1 MIYVILFCLLGLVS
15 GVLDEKHE
23 QCQPWKSI
31 EDKLKETVLQINCT
45 HTVTCSGMSCF
56 LEKYG
61 YEIRS
66 GIHMNPCENPSS
78 IEVEVDIPKLSIN
91 QWKRKFYHG
100 DVFSLNDNLGG
111 KLDLQKDKGSFILG
125 LSLEIHSNS
134 PSSPLLHLLP
144 TILPSMHYPV
154 FHNVVF
160 PMPSCSAN
168 TQSTSSATFITKDI
182 SVTTLPLMR
191 SPLLLNEAA
200 ETYMNCSIKSS
211 TCPEHELCQ
220 QIDKSKPAGTCVCMP
235 DYVRDKSG
243 KCIYNPTVVT
253 TTETPGG
260 HVHPNHGTS
269 NTSLLLTAI
278 LVPITVILLILGIV
292 YGTIRFRICQHLRRR
307 LRVQVYEQVLL
318 GQDDDLEDD
327 SSNPVA

>member
-1 MIYVILFCLLGLVS
+1 MICLILCCVLGLIPAVI
-15 GVLDEKHE
+15 GEEHE
-23 QCQPWKSI
+23 QCKPWKNI

-45 HTVTCSGMSCF
+45 HTSTCSGMSCF

-78 IEVEVDIPKLSIN
+78 IEVEVDIPKLNIN

-100 DVFSLNDNLGG
+100 DIFSLNDNLGG
-111 KLDLQKDKGSFILG
+111 KLDLQKDKNSFILG

-134 PSSPLLHLLP
+134 PSSPLLHLIP
-144 TILPSMHYPV
+144 TILPSMQYPV

-160 PMPSCSAN
+160 PMPSCSVS
-168 TQSTSSATFITKDI
+168 TKSTSSAPLIIKNI
-182 SVTTLPLMR
+182 SATSSPLTH
-191 SPLLLNEAA
+191 SPLLLNTAA
-200 ETYMNCSIKSS
+200 ETYMNCSIRLS

-243 KCIYNPTVVT
+243 KCIYSPSVST

-260 HVHPNHGTS
+260 DVHPNHGTS